1 MGITGLCLLASQS
14 IKEMMLEIRAG
25 IKQGKN
31 KDADLMVAGNAIE
44 RVHKN
49 IQENRNFMLT
59 APISP
64 LGLSLSNHPMGGK
77 SEFRMML
84 EL

>member
-1 MGITGLCLLASQS
+1 MRKKVLLVCESKHQGND
-14 IKEMMLEIRAG
+14 LEKIRAG

-49 IQENRNFMLT
+49 IL
-59 APISP
+59 
-64 LGLSLSNHPMGGK
+64 
-77 SEFRMML
+77 EFRNYML
-84 EL
+84 DEIHFPYIVFFARF